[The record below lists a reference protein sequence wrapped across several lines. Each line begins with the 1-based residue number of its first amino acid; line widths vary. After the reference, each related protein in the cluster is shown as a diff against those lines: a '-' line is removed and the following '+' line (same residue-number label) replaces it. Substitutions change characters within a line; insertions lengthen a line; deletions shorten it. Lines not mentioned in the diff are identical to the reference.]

1 VNGCY
6 WANRVLM
13 TSHQASRR
21 FRVRFQKQVTWAC
34 SLSQM
39 GFIWINKALFG
50 GAAMPVGETSGNI
63 RQDRDSPCA
72 VLVPCSR
79 PGEDRL
85 GAATLFTGSRYD
97 RNHNIT
103 SLSPD
108 SCGAS
113 CRTPA
118 PPACV
123 CVSSAD
129 ARLSWVEALGH
140 HHVRRYLH
148 LWPARQ
154 PLLPLPLSAGSVCI
168 QGTP

>member
-1 VNGCY
+1 
-6 WANRVLM
+6 M

-21 FRVRFQKQVTWAC
+21 FCVRFQKQVTWAC

-63 RQDRDSPCA
+63 RQDQDSPCA

-85 GAATLFTGSRYD
+85 GAATLFTGSRYHH
-97 RNHNIT
+97 NHNIT

-168 QGTP
+168 QRTA